1 MTGGREKMACGSV
14 ALSPARKGNCKVPA
28 PWVSAG
34 SEAASSSRVAQ
45 PLLLLWRDQAGV
57 LSVPP
62 PPPRLP
68 HEDCVGAG
76 FGWLHGGRGTAR
88 SVPPCLLLDAPLQSD
103 DTRAGQGI
111 RGLTVKEMLCRM
123 LVLQKGLGLR
133 TQVPGTPPP
142 PQLTPCAE

>member
-1 MTGGREKMACGSV
+1 MACGSV

-62 PPPRLP
+62 PPPVFPMKTVLEQALVGCTVGGGPQEVCLP
-68 HEDCVGAG
+68 AC
-76 FGWLHGGRGTAR
+76 FWMR
-88 SVPPCLLLDAPLQSD
+88 
-103 DTRAGQGI
+103 
-111 RGLTVKEMLCRM
+111 LCRVM
-123 LVLQKGLGLR
+123 TPARGRELGD
-133 TQVPGTPPP
+133 
-142 PQLTPCAE
+142 